1 MADAELQE
9 VAEDADSLT
18 DVARQALQA
27 ELARRSLPE
36 LPAKAE
42 RVTAKTDA
50 PAPVLIRRYRDLL
63 DASMAKSIFDSA
75 GIEGSLIDDNIVRI
89 DWFYSN
95 LVGGIKLMVRQEDA
109 EEALKLLDEAAPEK
123 FALDGTSEYT
133 QPRCPKCD
141 SMDVSLDGLDRRAS
155 YASLFFS
162 LPIPVTQKGWKC
174 HACDHSWKE
183 ESSAEGVSGPKKEA

>member
-1 MADAELQE
+1 MGEIDRGTERRRLADVYARMADAELQD

-18 DVARQALQA
+18 DVAREALHA

-42 RVTAKTDA
+42 RPPASADA

-63 DASMAKSIFDSA
+63 DASMAKSILDSA
-75 GIEGSLIDDNIVRI
+75 GIESSLLDDNIVRI

-109 EEALKLLDEAAPEK
+109 EAASKLLEQ
-123 FALDGTSEYT
+123 T
-133 QPRCPKCD
+133 
-141 SMDVSLDGLDRRAS
+141 
-155 YASLFFS
+155 
-162 LPIPVTQKGWKC
+162 
-174 HACDHSWKE
+174 
-183 ESSAEGVSGPKKEA
+183 